1 MASSIS
7 CLNCFILTK
16 SQFITSKTILTRK
29 KMRKNILIAGSS
41 GALGREFSRF
51 YSDDPNVEKIV
62 TLSRKTDDFG
72 DKKIQSIEIDYRK
85 EGTFENLDKI
95 SQLESISTII
105 IATGILHTDQVK
117 PEKSIDSIN
126 FENLRDVFQVNVFG
140 PILLVKKLLPLIKK
154 SGGVKI
160 VFLTARVGSI
170 SDNELGGWYSYRSS
184 KSALNMMIKNLS
196 IELKRA
202 NKENIVIGIH
212 PGTVK
217 SRLSEPFLRNV
228 KHNIFTPSESV
239 ELMAKVISKI
249 SQKDSGKCFD
259 FLGKI
264 IDP

>member
-1 MASSIS
+1 M
-7 CLNCFILTK
+7 K
-16 SQFITSKTILTRK
+16 
-29 KMRKNILIAGSS
+29 KNILIAGAS
-41 GALGREFSRF
+41 GAIGREFSRF

-62 TLSRKTDDFG
+62 TLSRKADDFG
-72 DKKIQSIEIDYRK
+72 DKKIQSMEIDYSK
-85 EGTFENLDKI
+85 DVIFESLDKI

-126 FENLRDVFQVNVFG
+126 FESLKDVFQINVFG
-140 PILLVKKLLPLIKK
+140 PILLIKKLLPLIKK
-154 SGGVKI
+154 SQGVKI

-217 SRLSEPFLRNV
+217 SHLSEPFLKNV
-228 KHNIFTPSESV
+228 KHNILTPSESV
-239 ELMAKVISKI
+239 ELMAKVIGKI

-259 FLGKI
+259 FLGKV

>member
-1 MASSIS
+1 M
-7 CLNCFILTK
+7 K
-16 SQFITSKTILTRK
+16 
-29 KMRKNILIAGSS
+29 KNILIAGSS
-41 GALGREFSRF
+41 GAIGREFLRF
-51 YSDDPNVEKIV
+51 YSDDLNVEKIV
-62 TLSRKTDDFG
+62 TLSRKKDDFG

-105 IATGILHTDQVK
+105 IATGILYTNQVK
-117 PEKSIDSIN
+117 PEKSIDNIN
-126 FENLRDVFQVNVFG
+126 FESLRDVFQVNVFG

-217 SRLSEPFLRNV
+217 SHLSEPFLRNV
-228 KHNIFTPSESV
+228 KHNIFTPNESV
-239 ELMAKVISKI
+239 ELMGKVISKI

-259 FLGKI
+259 FLGKV